1 MGLQRKQ
8 HHQEISTMIGSK
20 TCCVLV
26 IIAFLALGL
35 SAPAQITAPAASC
48 SNASI
53 KGLYGLLITGYD
65 SSGQYQMGVGQIKSN
80 GAGRFTG
87 IETVSD
93 DGVIYDNQALTGTYS
108 VTSNCTGSG
117 TIINVKHGT
126 QSHYNL
132 VVDPLG
138 KQVEAAGTDSEHGTA
153 SGYALALGTAT
164 CSTAAAAGNYGYHGG
179 GYLVGQGELAFDGQ
193 FVLNGTGKLS
203 GIETRSVDGTIIS
216 AAPITGTYS
225 VASTCRG
232 TITYK
237 FNGSTV
243 TLNIVMVNGAKSFF
257 TIETDT
263 NTVSTSVAQ
272 Q

>member
-1 MGLQRKQ
+1 
-8 HHQEISTMIGSK
+8 MIGSK

-164 CSTAAAAGNYGYHGG
+164 CSTAAAAGNYGFHGG

-193 FVLNGTGKLS
+193 FVLDGTGKLS

-232 TITYK
+232 TISYK

-243 TLNIVMVNGAKSFF
+243 TLNIVMVNGGKSFF